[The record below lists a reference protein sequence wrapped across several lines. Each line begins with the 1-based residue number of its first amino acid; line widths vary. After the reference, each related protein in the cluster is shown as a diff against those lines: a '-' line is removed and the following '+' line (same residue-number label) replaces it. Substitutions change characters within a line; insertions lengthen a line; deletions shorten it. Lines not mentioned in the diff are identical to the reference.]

1 MTVEVRTIYRLRFLL
16 VSAYLLG
23 TTHSETVTE
32 IQTIEKTVEV
42 VPDGYIDTNS
52 NEFINNYVDMRQVT
66 DWDASDDGLQL
77 YCEDGSGYWL
87 E

>member
-32 IQTIEKTVEV
+32 NQTIEV
-42 VPDGYIDTNS
+42 VPDGYIDMNS
-52 NEFINNYVDMRQVT
+52 DEFINNYVDMRQVT